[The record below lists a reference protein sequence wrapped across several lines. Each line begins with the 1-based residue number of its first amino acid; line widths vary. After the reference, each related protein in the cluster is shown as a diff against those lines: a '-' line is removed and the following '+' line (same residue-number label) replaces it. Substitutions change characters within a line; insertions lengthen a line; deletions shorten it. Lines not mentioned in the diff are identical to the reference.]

1 MVCSP
6 TVHSLL
12 LIITAVQL
20 IRWLVEGESTNWL
33 SGGSTGYPIT
43 FSARTRRINSMFL
56 ALREIVTARGRFFL
70 ISGVVALITL
80 LLVMLSG
87 LTQGLSK
94 QNTSALEALGEQT
107 PNVTFST
114 EDPSFT
120 ESEIFAEDVPAS
132 GIPLGTSQ
140 TKLEGHGGVAVF
152 GLPEGTQIPGS
163 STVIPE
169 EGMVLSQSID
179 EEMNAPSRGTLGG
192 VDLDVT
198 AVVEDE
204 YYSHSPVV
212 WVSTETWQQ
221 VSHSPED
228 MVGVAVLSPEPTD
241 TSVSMGKAL
250 SGLPAYSSERGSLLT
265 MQAFLYGIS
274 ALVTIAF
281 LSIWTIQ
288 RTRDLS
294 ILRALGASVK
304 YLLKDAIAQAAIILA
319 IGVGVGALVGWLLGL
334 AAQGAVPFE
343 VSAVT
348 VIVPALGIW
357 LLGIAGAFLAT
368 RRVSKINPLDALGGN
383 A

>member
-1 MVCSP
+1 MN
-6 TVHSLL
+6 T
-12 LIITAVQL
+12 
-20 IRWLVEGESTNWL
+20 
-33 SGGSTGYPIT
+33 
-43 FSARTRRINSMFL
+43 MFL

-70 ISGVVALITL
+70 IGGVVALITL

-94 QNTSALEALGEQT
+94 QNTSALEALAAQT
-107 PNVTFST
+107 PNVSFST
-114 EDPSFT
+114 EEPSFT
-120 ESEIFAEDVPAS
+120 ESEIHADEVSA
-132 GIPLGTSQ
+132 GGLPLGATQ
-140 TKLEGHGGVAVF
+140 TKLEGEGGVAVL
-152 GLPEGTQIPGS
+152 GLPAGTQIPG
-163 STVIPE
+163 TDTLVPDR
-169 EGMVLSQSID
+169 GMVLSQSLD
-179 EEMNAPSRGTLGG
+179 ESLSSPAEGTLGG
-192 VDLDVT
+192 VDLDVRG
-198 AVVEDE
+198 AVPDE

-212 WVSTETWQQ
+212 WVSTTTWQQ
-221 VSHSPED
+221 VSHVAD
-228 MVGVAVLSPEPTD
+228 GVVGVALLTDAPTE

-294 ILRALGASVK
+294 ILRALGASVT

-319 IGVGVGALVGWLLGL
+319 AGVAAGALVGWLLGL
-334 AAQGAVPFE
+334 AAQGTVPFE
-343 VSAVT
+343 VSVMT

>member
-1 MVCSP
+1 MN
-6 TVHSLL
+6 T
-12 LIITAVQL
+12 
-20 IRWLVEGESTNWL
+20 
-33 SGGSTGYPIT
+33 
-43 FSARTRRINSMFL
+43 MFL

-70 ISGVVALITL
+70 IGGVVALITL

-94 QNTSALEALGEQT
+94 QNTSALEALGENT

-120 ESEIFAEDVPAS
+120 ESEIFAEDVTDGA
-132 GIPLGTSQ
+132 IPLGATQ
-140 TKLEGHGGVAVF
+140 TKLDGQGGVAVF
-152 GLPEGTQIPGS
+152 GLPAGTQIPG
-163 STVIPE
+163 TDILIPDR
-169 EGMVLSQSID
+169 GMVLSESID
-179 EEMNAPSRGTLGG
+179 EEMNAPSQATLGG
-192 VDLDVT
+192 VDLEVRG
-198 AVVEDE
+198 AVPDE

-212 WVSTETWQQ
+212 WVDTATWQK
-221 VSHSPED
+221 VSHAREG
-228 MVGVAVLSPEPTD
+228 MVGVALLSAEPTD

-250 SGLPAYSSERGSLLT
+250 TGLPAYNSERGSLLT

-319 IGVGVGALVGWLLGL
+319 AGVGAGALVGWLLGL
-334 AAQGAVPFE
+334 AAQGTVPFE
-343 VSAVT
+343 VSVMT

>member
-1 MVCSP
+1 
-6 TVHSLL
+6 
-12 LIITAVQL
+12 
-20 IRWLVEGESTNWL
+20 
-33 SGGSTGYPIT
+33 
-43 FSARTRRINSMFL
+43 MFL

-70 ISGVVALITL
+70 IGGVVALITL

-132 GIPLGTSQ
+132 DIPLGTSQ

-228 MVGVAVLSPEPTD
+228 MVGVAVLTPEPTD
-241 TSVSMGKAL
+241 TSVSMSKAL

>member
-1 MVCSP
+1 
-6 TVHSLL
+6 
-12 LIITAVQL
+12 
-20 IRWLVEGESTNWL
+20 
-33 SGGSTGYPIT
+33 
-43 FSARTRRINSMFL
+43 MFL

-70 ISGVVALITL
+70 IGGVVALITL

-94 QNTSALEALGEQT
+94 QNTSALEALGEQN
-107 PNVTFST
+107 PYVSFST

-140 TKLEGHGGVAVF
+140 TKLEGHGGVAVI
-152 GLPEGTQIPGS
+152 GLPAGTQIPGS
-163 STVIPE
+163 SAVIPE

-179 EEMNAPSRGTLGG
+179 EEMNAPSRDTLGG
-192 VDLDVT
+192 VDLDVQG
-198 AVVEDE
+198 VVEDE

-212 WVSTETWQQ
+212 WVSTATWQQ

-228 MVGVAVLSPEPTD
+228 MVGVAVLTQEPTD
-241 TSVSMGKAL
+241 TSVSMSKAL

-294 ILRALGASVK
+294 ILRALGVSVK

-343 VSAVT
+343 VSAMT